1 MIIACI
7 IASKIFDRQVSIAII
22 AQLFPGFS
30 VVKDQKTYFS
40 YYSNMYEACV
50 ITRHL
55 LLCPRGNANTSHL
68 LPEVTTTCTRL
79 NDRGQESQIVD
90 YCENRDHPRNLLS
103 LSIDSPSPLTAPNF
117 GSYSENSKSSEIT
130 LCAI

>member
-90 YCENRDHPRNLLS
+90 YCEDRDHQG
-103 LSIDSPSPLTAPNF
+103 ICFPSPLTAPPH
-117 GSYSENSKSSEIT
+117 
-130 LCAI
+130 